1 MYPARISATR
11 RAINSPGREASL
23 AGSDL
28 VTIDKLTTRI
38 ESAVKAVPASC
49 WHWLSDDRRSLRP
62 PARFWRR

>member
-38 ESAVKAVPASC
+38 ESAVKAVPESC
-49 WHWLSDDRRSLRP
+49 WHWLSD
-62 PARFWRR
+62 